1 VPFITEMQ
9 AEESATES
17 NFPLERSEIFGLSN
31 FAAWEVCIKSV
42 AQDQFICRSLA
53 YSSALAK
60 VAEVVGICKSKGYV
74 LPGIYQAM
82 YNGITRAIEPE
93 LVPCLRKNKIRL
105 VIYNPLAG
113 MFSSL
118 HSSNKSIDMR

>member
-1 VPFITEMQ
+1 MF
-9 AEESATES
+9 
-17 NFPLERSEIFGLSN
+17 EIFRIVIILLPILS
-31 FAAWEVCIKSV
+31 C
-42 AQDQFICRSLA
+42 
-53 YSSALAK
+53 AK

-93 LVPCLRKNKIRL
+93 LVPCLRKNNIRL

-113 MFSSL
+113 TLIEFL
-118 HSSNKSIDMR
+118 SNTHNSQTSIF